1 MYLTEAM
8 LEAAARRWGTPR
20 RISLAFGIS
29 ERERDMIRGS
39 RRDGRSHD
47 ITVFI
52 RRADGFAVIA
62 KPWYGPG
69 LWRAPSGALKP
80 GEELETGA
88 KREAYEET
96 GLAVDLE
103 RYLVRVDA
111 AFWCGAEVEPWHT
124 HVFLA
129 RAGAGELDP
138 KDTSEISGARWAT
151 REEIQGPIRT
161 ALLDTGAGL
170 FRYRVALTDEAF
182 EALDPDRPA
191 QRR

>member
-20 RISLAFGIS
+20 RIALAFGIS

-39 RRDGRSHD
+39 RRNDRSHD
-47 ITVFI
+47 ITLFI
-52 RRADGFAVIA
+52 RRADRFAVIA

-69 LWRAPSGALKP
+69 LWRAPSGAIKP
-80 GEELETGA
+80 GEGLEAGA

-96 GLAVDLE
+96 GLSVELE
-103 RYLVRVDA
+103 RYLLRIDA

-129 RAGAGELDP
+129 AGPDGELDP
-138 KDTSEISGARWAT
+138 RDTSEISGARWAT
-151 REEIQGPIRT
+151 REEIQGGVRT

-182 EALDPDRPA
+182 EAITPGVSA
-191 QRR
+191 QR